1 MSADFEIVK
10 GRLDGEEL
18 AALVAVLELHEH
30 GLKGHGLNGHG
41 GHGSGE
47 GPDGRAAAP
56 RDAER
61 RPGPRW
67 DPEGLSPP
75 VPASAPRRPRS
86 R

>member
-10 GRLDGEEL
+10 GRLDDREL
-18 AALVAVLELHEH
+18 AALVAVLVH
-30 GLKGHGLNGHG
+30 GERG
-41 GHGSGE
+41 
-47 GPDGRAAAP
+47 DGAGAEKAAAP

-75 VPASAPRRPRS
+75 RPASAPPRPRT

>member
-10 GRLDGEEL
+10 GRLDEREL
-18 AALVAVLELHEH
+18 AALVAVLV
-30 GLKGHGLNGHG
+30 HG
-41 GHGSGE
+41 GQ
-47 GPDGRAAAP
+47 DGGDRADEAAAP
-56 RDAER
+56 RGAER

-75 VPASAPRRPRS
+75 RPASAPPLPRT